1 MCTEDISAQGVREVL
16 SMSEKRMFAK
26 QIVESD
32 SFLDMPLSTQ
42 ALYFHLSMYADD
54 DGFLNAPK
62 RIQRT
67 IGATDDDLKLLIAKN
82 FVIPFETGVMVIKHW
97 KINNYIRSDR
107 YKGTA
112 YTDEKSMLMT
122 KENGVYSLGIPS
134 GYQVDTSRERN
145 GSIDKN
151 RLDKNRLNK
160 CSSRGG
166 KVNVLKKLT
175 QEETENLF
183 ATYED
188 ADYLIDEVENEINL
202 KMKGAEIDNFY
213 RYIIGYATKRGW
225 MTIGG

>member
-1 MCTEDISAQGVREVL
+1 
-16 SMSEKRMFAK
+16 MSEKRMFAK

-188 ADYLIDEVENEINL
+188 ADYLIDAVEDEINL
-202 KMKGAEIDNFY
+202 KMKGNEIQDFY
-213 RYIIGYATKRGW
+213 RYIIGYATNRGW
-225 MTIGG
+225 STND

>member
-1 MCTEDISAQGVREVL
+1 
-16 SMSEKRMFAK
+16 MSEKRMFAK

-32 SFLDMPLSTQ
+32 SFLDMPLSSQ

-112 YTDEKSMLMT
+112 YTDEKSMLLT
-122 KENGVYSLGIPS
+122 KENGAYSLGIPS

-166 KVNVLKKLT
+166 KVNLLNKLT
-175 QEETENLF
+175 PEETESLF

-188 ADYLIDEVENEINL
+188 ADYLIDAVEDEINI
-202 KMKGAEIDNFY
+202 KKRGAEIENFY
-213 RYIIGYATKRGW
+213 RYIIGFATNTGW
-225 MTIGG
+225 LTNELKTQR